1 MRMSRLELE
10 ALRMFAEELRS
21 ARRMKARL
29 IEIAK
34 EDPERILRDLERLP
48 EEDRETLRWIARLA
62 RRYLNGSGRT

>member
-1 MRMSRLELE
+1 MSRLEQE
-10 ALRMFAEELRS
+10 ALRMFAEELRN

-34 EDPERILRDLERLP
+34 EDPERILRNLERLP

-62 RRYLNGSGRT
+62 RRYLNG

>member
-1 MRMSRLELE
+1 MSRLELE

-34 EDPERILRDLERLP
+34 EDPERILRNLERLP

>member
-1 MRMSRLELE
+1 MSRLELE
-10 ALRMFAEELRS
+10 ALRMFAEEIRS

-34 EDPERILRDLERLP
+34 EDPERILRNLERLP

-62 RRYLNGSGRT
+62 RRYLNGSGRA